1 MKIVKVSETEIKQ
14 TPHKIDARELYN
26 HYNAQVVHIMLKPG
40 ESLNPHKTPVDVFFY
55 VLEGSPDI
63 FIGDEKQTVPQDNLV
78 ESPKNIT
85 HYFANNT
92 ENNVRVLVVKAP
104 KPMEQTKLL

>member
-1 MKIVKVSETEIKQ
+1 MKIVNVSKTEIKQ
-14 TPHKIDARELYN
+14 TPHGIDARELYN
-26 HYNAQVVHIMLKPG
+26 HDNAQVVHITLKPG
-40 ESLNPHKTPVDVFFY
+40 ESLKPHKTPVDVFFY

-63 FIGDEKQTVPQDNLV
+63 FIGDDKQTVPQDNLV

-92 ENNVRVLVVKAP
+92 DSVVRVLVVKAP
-104 KPMEQTKLL
+104 KPVEQTKLL